1 MQAVNQMNVQGR
13 QTRQGMQEMEQD
25 RQRRDGGTRRDRDK
39 PRCNWKDSRRRAGG
53 TEAAEG
59 WRDKRGELQGTTRG
73 ESRAQGHKQGGRESA
88 GRARARRCG
97 AEGRANEAEDKR
109 RGGSGV
115 RRGCGGGARGPPPR
129 AGHRTLRDAERRSG
143 AIPAIPGEA
152 ARIHSEN
159 LPSGMKTTLKT
170 FIFFTEPDGAFQ
182 GQMQDTQISSMTAKK
197 SLLLVSFCR
206 RRK

>member
-152 ARIHSEN
+152 ARIHSELKPRGNSN
-159 LPSGMKTTLKT
+159 L
-170 FIFFTEPDGAFQ
+170 
-182 GQMQDTQISSMTAKK
+182 
-197 SLLLVSFCR
+197 
-206 RRK
+206 